1 MRSIGAISLGVVLA
15 AALVIAGVAGYL
27 RTTHLKT
34 GERPGA
40 FETRMARLARRVAVP
55 SEVRGM
61 SNPVPASPEALSEA
75 MSHFADHCA
84 VCHAND
90 GGGDTE
96 MGRGLYPPA
105 PDMRLAATQA
115 LSDGELFYVIE
126 HGIRFTGMPGWS
138 TGTEAGEEASWRLV
152 HFIRHLPQ
160 LTSDEVER
168 MESQN
173 PRSPD
178 EVRQEIEEEQ
188 FLRGANP

>member
-1 MRSIGAISLGVVLA
+1 MRTISAMTPGALLA
-15 AALVIAGVAGYL
+15 AAVVAAGAVVYL
-27 RTTHLKT
+27 RTTHLAT
-34 GERPGA
+34 GEHPGA
-40 FETRMARLARRVAVP
+40 IETRLSRLARRAAVP
-55 SEVRGM
+55 SEMRGM

-84 VCHAND
+84 VCHANN
-90 GGGDTE
+90 GTGDTE

-105 PDMRLAATQA
+105 PDMRLGATQA

-138 TGTEAGEEASWRLV
+138 TGTKAGEEASWRLV

-160 LTSDEVER
+160 LTADEVER

-173 PRSPD
+173 PRSPE

-188 FLRGANP
+188 FLKGAN